1 MPTAEKTNLELGNP
15 NQGNPEPG
23 KDKKHIFLNSLK
35 PSILRPL
42 IFFLISLLAASFLF
56 IAGVNETFF
65 ATKEDLIQG
74 ITEIRNL
81 EVLNVFLTDYQIW
94 PEQNSS
100 GGILDMVTDPL
111 MGDAEAWIRFNGI
124 GTFTVDLQN
133 TEFILDEQRQ
143 TVLVRIPSPVI
154 DPVLIQQDDDD
165 VLYTSDAGLFNNSSD
180 IGNQLILSMT
190 QKAQQNMTAK
200 ARSNP
205 EYYTQAKT
213 SAKKTITQ
221 LIKNLNP
228 DLSDLTVE
236 VEFTD

>member
-1 MPTAEKTNLELGNP
+1 M
-15 NQGNPEPG
+15 
-23 KDKKHIFLNSLK
+23 
-35 PSILRPL
+35 
-42 IFFLISLLAASFLF
+42 
-56 IAGVNETFF
+56 
-65 ATKEDLIQG
+65 
-74 ITEIRNL
+74 
-81 EVLNVFLTDYQIW
+81 
-94 PEQNSS
+94 
-100 GGILDMVTDPL
+100 
-111 MGDAEAWIRFNGI
+111 
-124 GTFTVDLQN
+124 DLQN

-205 EYYTQAKT
+205 EYYAQAKT